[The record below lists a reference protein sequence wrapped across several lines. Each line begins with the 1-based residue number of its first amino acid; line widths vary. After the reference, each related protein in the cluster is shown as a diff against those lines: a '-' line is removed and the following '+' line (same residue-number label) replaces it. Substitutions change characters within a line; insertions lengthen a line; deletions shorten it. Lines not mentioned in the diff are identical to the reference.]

1 MSSKPRRVFTDEQK
15 AEVVRI
21 VAHTLTAERSSTD
34 KPISQIAQEM
44 GLTES
49 ALRNWVKPSQIDQ
62 TAAQNGALTTEERQ
76 ELAKLRRDNK
86 RLQME

>member
-1 MSSKPRRVFTDEQK
+1 MSPKPRHVFTDEQK
-15 AEVVRI
+15 AEAVRI
-21 VAHTLTAERSSTD
+21 VSQSD